1 MLQKKGGLNPAPC
14 IVYPHR
20 GLSRNLDGLRQMFR
34 NQLLDILISTFFK
47 ASSAESKAAAAKLC
61 VEVYLMAM
69 MMLTFETEAAR

>member
-1 MLQKKGGLNPAPC
+1 
-14 IVYPHR
+14 
-20 GLSRNLDGLRQMFR
+20 MFR

-47 ASSAESKAAAAKLC
+47 ASSAESKAAAAKIC